1 VETLIVIFFAIFSG
15 LVAYLVRPSIA
26 AADTS
31 TPQTTHD
38 RACGRAGN
46 RRRAPFDP

>member
-26 AADTS
+26 AADRS
-31 TPQTTHD
+31 TRRPHIVLTPSE
-38 RACGRAGN
+38 G
-46 RRRAPFDP
+46 RRRTPFDP